1 MSISVCTSGFHTDD
15 FPRTTERQNEFLYG
29 RRQNLTRKPH
39 AHNPDNG
46 TRHTDTVTTLPETR
60 QDEMKKKRVQPLKVR
75 HLAATKHRIDRMSTQ
90 QKKTENT
97 KKSTEKA
104 TRQCRATKN
113 TSRYRITL

>member
-1 MSISVCTSGFHTDD
+1 M
-15 FPRTTERQNEFLYG
+15 
-29 RRQNLTRKPH
+29 TRKPH

-90 QKKTENT
+90 QKIQKTP
-97 KKSTEKA
+97 KKAPKKQHDNAEQQKTPLDIA
-104 TRQCRATKN
+104 
-113 TSRYRITL
+113 